1 MKRTEFDKEKLLET
15 KSESAI
21 NKIKIEISVRFYMIL
36 QEHRKDNNEN

>member
-1 MKRTEFDKEKLLET
+1 MMRTEFDKEKLLEA

-21 NKIKIEISVRFYMIL
+21 NKTKTEISVRLYMIL

>member
-36 QEHRKDNNEN
+36 QKDNNEN